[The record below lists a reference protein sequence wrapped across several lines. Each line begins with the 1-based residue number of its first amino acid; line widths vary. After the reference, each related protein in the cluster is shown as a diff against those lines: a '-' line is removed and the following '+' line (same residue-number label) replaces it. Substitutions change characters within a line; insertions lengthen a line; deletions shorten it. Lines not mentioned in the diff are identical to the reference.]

1 MSYQELTEA
10 LSRAGA
16 QPEVSELHGSLC
28 ARLCLRGEHALAGW
42 LDEGLA
48 GSDPANAA
56 RSDAARQLAGV
67 HEQTW
72 ATLAGGEMGLV
83 LLLPDDAASLAVR
96 ARALGLWCQGFL
108 HGLACSG
115 IPELQRLRDE
125 HAAEHVAEFIEDL
138 AEISRV
144 GFDAE
149 DDEAT
154 EQAEGAYV
162 ELVEFLRAGVL
173 ISFEELSG
181 LRAAVAPEHRTPPS

>member
-1 MSYQELTEA
+1 MGYEELAEV

-16 QPEVSELHGSLC
+16 QSEVSELHGSLC
-28 ARLCLRGEHALAGW
+28 ARLCMRGESALAGW

-48 GSDPANAA
+48 GSDQANAA
-56 RSDAARQLAGV
+56 RTDAARQLAGL

-72 ATLAGGEMGLV
+72 ATLAGGDMGV
-83 LLLPDDAASLAVR
+83 VVLLPDDAASLELR
-96 ARALGLWCQGFL
+96 ARALGLWCLGFL
-108 HGLACSG
+108 HGLASSG
-115 IPELQRLRDE
+115 VPEPQRLKDE
-125 HAAEHVAEFIEDL
+125 HGAAHVAEFIEDL

-149 DDEAT
+149 DEAGL
-154 EQAEGAYV
+154 EQAEAAYA

-181 LRAAVAPEHRTPPS
+181 LRAAVAPAHRRPSS